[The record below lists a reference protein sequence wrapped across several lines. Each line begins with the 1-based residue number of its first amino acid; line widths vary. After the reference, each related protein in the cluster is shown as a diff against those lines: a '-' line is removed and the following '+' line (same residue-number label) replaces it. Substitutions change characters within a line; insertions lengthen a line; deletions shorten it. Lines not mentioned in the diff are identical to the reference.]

1 MADPPADGFD
11 FMCEPSGGSLIQLT
25 ASVRPREMLVSS
37 HGLVFF
43 LFVSTCFRFTQLA
56 LFLV

>member
-43 LFVSTCFRFTQLA
+43 C
-56 LFLV
+56 LFLRASVSHN

>member
-25 ASVRPREMLVSS
+25 ASVRPREMLASS
-37 HGLVFF
+37 QGFGVFF
-43 LFVSTCFRFTQLA
+43 SYVLPFHTTSPV
-56 LFLV
+56 LV